1 MLILYNS
8 HIQFGIKYYSALLN
22 LHNIFVSFYGHIHL
36 YLKNKQFNYSKW
48 VIWYSLSEVSEL
60 KVQPTNQKKMI
71 KDF

>member
-36 YLKNKQFNYSKW
+36 YLKNKQFNYSK
-48 VIWYSLSEVSEL
+48 
-60 KVQPTNQKKMI
+60 
-71 KDF
+71 